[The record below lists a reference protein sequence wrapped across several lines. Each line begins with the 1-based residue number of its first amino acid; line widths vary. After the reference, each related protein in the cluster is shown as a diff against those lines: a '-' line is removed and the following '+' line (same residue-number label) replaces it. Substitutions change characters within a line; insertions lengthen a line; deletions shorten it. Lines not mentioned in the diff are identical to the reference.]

1 MLHVSGILLTNGN
14 YNLVEFYREKQDF
27 GKKSCFYINIYA
39 HILFLHWKSNPTR
52 VCDEPNLCNK
62 FKAYS

>member
-27 GKKSCFYINIYA
+27 GKESCFLYKYLCP
-39 HILFLHWKSNPTR
+39 HIIFTL
-52 VCDEPNLCNK
+52 EI
-62 FKAYS
+62 